1 MRLGVREVAAHM
13 GVPESTVFRWVER
26 SGLPATQVDG
36 QFRFHPEAVYE
47 WATERGLPVAGDLF
61 GSAAASSATAAP
73 LARAMR
79 AGGIVSGLSAADRCS
94 VMAAATERL
103 SLPAHADRGVILAML
118 LARAKLGTV
127 GVAEG
132 FAIPHVRDPIV
143 LRVAEPQ
150 VTLFLLD
157 HPIDFDGR
165 GRRPVHSLFLVVAPT
180 IRGHL
185 LVLSRI
191 GTVLQDAAVRAA
203 IEDRRSP
210 DLIIAAIEA
219 AEARLNGRAGAE

>member
-13 GVPESTVFRWVER
+13 GVAENAVFRWVER
-26 SGLPATQVDG
+26 DGLPATQVDG

-61 GSAAASSATAAP
+61 GSAAAGSAAAP
-73 LARAMR
+73 LACAMR
-79 AGGIVSGLSAADRCS
+79 AGGIVSGLSADDRRG

-103 SLPAHADRGVILAML
+103 SLPAHADRGVILEML

-157 HPIDFDGR
+157 RPIDFDGR
-165 GRRPVHSLFLVVAPT
+165 GRHPVHSLFLVVAPT

-210 DLIIAAIEA
+210 EQIIAAVEA
-219 AEARLNGRAGAE
+219 AEGRLNGRAGAE